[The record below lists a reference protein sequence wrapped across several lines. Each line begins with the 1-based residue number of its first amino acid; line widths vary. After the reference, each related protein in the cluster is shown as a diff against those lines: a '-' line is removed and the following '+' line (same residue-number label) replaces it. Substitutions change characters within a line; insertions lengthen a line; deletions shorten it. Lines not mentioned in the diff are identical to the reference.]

1 MRRMRS
7 AHSRAQS
14 ALEGVSDLLLSR
26 PSQAQPAARQVE
38 VAKSLQSS
46 WTAYAKRAKAAEAGS
61 SQQDN
66 AESALDLKALELLQ
80 HLVALLSSALEAAA
94 NDQTPRSPQGAAQ
107 DDVIRL
113 RGLLETLASDV
124 SGLLEAAGSGG
135 GSGKVVGRFEW
146 VDGVLVKALERGEWI
161 LLENANLCNPTV
173 LDRLNPLLEPGGT
186 VMVNERGLVEGQPMV
201 VTAHPNFRLFLTLD
215 PAYGEL
221 SRAMRNRGIE
231 VFVMPPDWG
240 EEGGHGE
247 EKERRTQWQ
256 DMIQTLALA
265 GIPGKALPEAM
276 ARAHAQAAEAAAAY
290 ASGSGAL
297 LTLRDLARWT
307 ELLNELLERGAD
319 VRTAI
324 RVSWGHT
331 HGAKLDSPEAQSE
344 AEAAYE
350 QWLATVQLPEEV
362 PRSAQDA
369 KPAPGRALVDSA
381 EQWLKSAL
389 VQAEGWPTPLTSARW
404 AQESQLAVVRRD
416 SAYLRFLAAQAGA
429 GEGAQKL
436 LAMVKGEGVRA
447 QLRAW
452 FERQASQSGGLLA
465 NLLGENYGAGGGS
478 GGVSSRALRMLW
490 FAAVC
495 LMQRAS
501 PLDAELRRVW
511 VQAARREVPGM
522 QVPGE
527 TAGLLDV
534 AAAVLEQLQKH
545 PVTRQLED
553 SRSALASL
561 VGAAQSTVDRQP
573 YDLRLL
579 RLAAPAGST
588 VEAHLSLA
596 GVLADSWALARTAI
610 QQQLVMERGYK
621 RGGTG
626 EPVSLVVQSFR
637 YSTAPS
643 QRARAQVAH
652 RVVPWLYPLFQAVHA
667 WEDAL
672 LRSLAA
678 EGFQGPGPRE
688 DDMEVDSVG
697 GSAESLV
704 GIRGDLQ
711 ELNEKLRAVQQW
723 RYSLWVWASERE
735 KLQPPEAFL
744 VRWDGLKRALVA
756 LGATRVAARVEDE
769 QREKVTSGVKLM
781 DEALTGGEGA
791 LSKPLLWKHGGRP
804 QAPGS
809 LELCLE
815 EAAVLGLCDSL
826 RVRGSQE
833 EEGGGA
839 GLAGGAEVRRLAV
852 QGLCMLQWAKGLGK
866 GPGGGLETGRVE
878 GVYNLLQQ
886 QIDSVKEKLSRPTE
900 ADPIPHTLDE
910 AGGWVI
916 TPARMMK
923 SKSVQGG
930 QFPSELLRWGGARA
944 LAMQLVALY
953 ETASLSSQAAL
964 FPSLIE
970 WAVSTGMKDSQWG
983 PEDHRQLL
991 AWLDTWLVAGGRS
1004 PADFAPAQQLVW
1016 LSDAAVGGGQ
1026 QDLGLAI
1033 RAAVHE
1039 FVFR

>member
-7 AHSRAQS
+7 AHSCAQS
-14 ALEGVSDLLLSR
+14 ALEGVSELLLSR

-38 VAKSLQSS
+38 IAKSLQSS

-94 NDQTPRSPQGAAQ
+94 ENRTPLSPPGGGQ

-113 RGLLETLASDV
+113 RGLLEALASDV

-135 GSGKVVGRFEW
+135 GAGKVVGRFEW

-231 VFVMPPDWG
+231 VFLMPPDWG
-240 EEGGHGE
+240 EEGG
-247 EKERRTQWQ
+247 EKEWSTQWQ

-297 LTLRDLARWT
+297 LTLRDLARWA
-307 ELLNELLERGAD
+307 ELLNELLERGAE

-324 RVSWGHT
+324 RGSWGHT
-331 HGAKLDSPEAQSE
+331 HSAKLDSPEAQVA

-350 QWLATVQLPEEV
+350 QWLADVQLPEEV

-369 KPAPGRALVDSA
+369 EPASGRVLVDST

-389 VQAEGWPTPLTSARW
+389 VQADGWPTPLTSARW

-436 LAMVKGEGVRA
+436 LAMVKGEGGRA
-447 QLRAW
+447 QLRTW

-465 NLLGENYGAGGGS
+465 NLLGENLGAAGRS
-478 GGVSSRALRMLW
+478 GGLSSRALRMLW
-490 FAAVC
+490 FTAVC

-511 VQAARREVPGM
+511 VQDARREVPGM

-527 TAGLLDV
+527 TAALLDV

-545 PVTRQLED
+545 PVTRHLED
-553 SRSALASL
+553 SRSALATL

-610 QQQLVMERGYK
+610 QQQLVMERVYK
-621 RGGTG
+621 RGRTG

-652 RVVPWLYPLFQAVHA
+652 RVVPWLYPLFRAVHA

-672 LRSLAA
+672 LRSFAA
-678 EGFQGPGPRE
+678 DSAAGSGPRE
-688 DDMEVDSVG
+688 NDMEVDSVG
-697 GSAESLV
+697 GRAESLV
-704 GIRGDLQ
+704 GISGDLQ
-711 ELNEKLRAVQQW
+711 EFNERLRAVQQW

-735 KLQPPEAFL
+735 QLQPPEAFL
-744 VRWDGLKRALVA
+744 VRWDGLKRALLV
-756 LGATRVAARVEDE
+756 LGATRVATRVADE
-769 QREKVTSGVKLM
+769 QREKVTNGVKLM

-833 EEGGGA
+833 EEGGGL
-839 GLAGGAEVRRLAV
+839 GLAAGAEVRRLAV
-852 QGLCMLQWAKGLGK
+852 QGLCMLQWAKGLEK
-866 GPGGGLETGRVE
+866 GSGGGLETGRVE
-878 GVYNLLQQ
+878 GVYNFLQQ
-886 QIDSVKEKLSRPTE
+886 QISAVQEKLSGPTE
-900 ADPIPHTLDE
+900 ADPIPHMLDE
-910 AGGWVI
+910 AGEWVI

-923 SKSVQGG
+923 SKDVQGG
-930 QFPSELLRWGGARA
+930 QFPSELLRWGGARV

-1026 QDLGLAI
+1026 QNLGLAI